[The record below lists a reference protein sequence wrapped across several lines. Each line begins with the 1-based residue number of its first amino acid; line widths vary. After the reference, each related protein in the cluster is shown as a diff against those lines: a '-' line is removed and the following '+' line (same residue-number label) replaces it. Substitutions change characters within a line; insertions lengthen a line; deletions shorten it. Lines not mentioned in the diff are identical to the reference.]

1 VEPETPKGDGVIF
14 RCLKRVAIL
23 SRLFLFNPKKFKSLS
38 AKRIPSGEGR
48 EGKKARRSTDYFRL

>member
-1 VEPETPKGDGVIF
+1 MLEKSSDPIPTFPVH
-14 RCLKRVAIL
+14 
-23 SRLFLFNPKKFKSLS
+23 PKKFKSLS